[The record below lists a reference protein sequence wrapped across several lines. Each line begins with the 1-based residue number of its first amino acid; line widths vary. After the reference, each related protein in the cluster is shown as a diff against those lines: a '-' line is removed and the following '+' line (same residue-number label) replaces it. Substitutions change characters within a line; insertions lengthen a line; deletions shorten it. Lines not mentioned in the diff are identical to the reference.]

1 MEVGKIDL
9 TAIDSTAEMKRVL
22 PSDICDG
29 IIEIIKVLEDRSSLP
44 VAAQIESSLHE
55 NLRKWIVKGRAG
67 YAKTGQ
73 CHYSGDTSGARRRV
87 GKTYLRINL
96 AQQTAGAVESEHG
109 LTDQVIVEGVRVC
122 KREVPKSIAGFLRET
137 RHRHRAQSDVV
148 PRKLHRLIT
157 IHEEEFA

>member
-109 LTDQVIVEGVRVC
+109 LKAYVCVREKSRNPLLVSSGKPGTVTVLSPMLFPGNSIV
-122 KREVPKSIAGFLRET
+122 
-137 RHRHRAQSDVV
+137 
-148 PRKLHRLIT
+148 
-157 IHEEEFA
+157 

>member
-122 KREVPKSIAGFLRET
+122 KR
-137 RHRHRAQSDVV
+137 
-148 PRKLHRLIT
+148 
-157 IHEEEFA
+157 